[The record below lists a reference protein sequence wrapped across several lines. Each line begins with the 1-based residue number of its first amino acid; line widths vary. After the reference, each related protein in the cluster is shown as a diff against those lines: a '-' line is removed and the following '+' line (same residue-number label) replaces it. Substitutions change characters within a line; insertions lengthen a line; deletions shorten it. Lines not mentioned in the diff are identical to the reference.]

1 MLALKLG
8 LNLGSPK
15 PTGSAAFAPTDISS
29 LQLWYKNLAG
39 LENQDG
45 ETDPDDFVNTDKI
58 TWQSQVGSNLL
69 DNAQNWN
76 KPLWNNGKMAVNI
89 NDNKFYEF
97 TTPLSAAAD
106 FSFVF
111 SVYTIATPNQDGLL
125 GKSNQNVFE
134 IEDDNTFAFRAGGTA
149 ELSITNGSNTLSYD
163 KWYTIILTRA
173 SGTVTVTVD
182 GDGLDSVVWGS
193 GTDSDTFEAE
203 TVGSWNDDAQN
214 LNGLIR
220 HLTYFNT
227 ALTATELSDMIA
239 YLRTL

>member
-89 NDNKFYEF
+89 K
-97 TTPLSAAAD
+97 
-106 FSFVF
+106 
-111 SVYTIATPNQDGLL
+111 I
-125 GKSNQNVFE
+125 
-134 IEDDNTFAFRAGGTA
+134 
-149 ELSITNGSNTLSYD
+149 
-163 KWYTIILTRA
+163 
-173 SGTVTVTVD
+173 VTVSIPCRNF
-182 GDGLDSVVWGS
+182 LFQFSPW
-193 GTDSDTFEAE
+193 
-203 TVGSWNDDAQN
+203 
-214 LNGLIR
+214 L
-220 HLTYFNT
+220 H
-227 ALTATELSDMIA
+227 
-239 YLRTL
+239 